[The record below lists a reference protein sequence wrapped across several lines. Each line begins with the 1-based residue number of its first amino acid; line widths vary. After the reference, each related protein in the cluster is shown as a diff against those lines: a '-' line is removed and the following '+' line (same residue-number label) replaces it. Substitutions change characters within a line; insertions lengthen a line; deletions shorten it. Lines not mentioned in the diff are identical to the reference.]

1 MNAVVG
7 MIPIPSCDGWRVIVT
22 SCGVR
27 FDGPVLSFE
36 DAKKLVDDV
45 TREIK
50 CGRDSGEE
58 HW

>member
-1 MNAVVG
+1 MAG

-22 SCGVR
+22 ACGVR

-36 DAKKLVDDV
+36 EARKLVNDV
-45 TREIK
+45 NKEVARDV
-50 CGRDSGEE
+50 RDSGEE